1 MENLTSV
8 VIRGA
13 WKYNKRYTD
22 ARDGKAG
29 EFASGLARTPA
40 RHAAE
45 RSCFLVDCGRRVLGC
60 GERSEPHLY
69 QDFHIF
75 LWTVFLM
82 RSAFDYAAP
91 NFY

>member
-13 WKYNKRYTD
+13 HKYNERYTD

-40 RHAAE
+40 RHAAG
-45 RSCFLVDCGRRVLGC
+45 RSYFSFGCGRRVLVC

-69 QDFHIF
+69 QDKHTPNRQNIF
-75 LWTVFLM
+75 
-82 RSAFDYAAP
+82 
-91 NFY
+91 N

>member
-1 MENLTSV
+1 MSV

-13 WKYNKRYTD
+13 RKYNERYTD

-45 RSCFLVDCGRRVLGC
+45 RFCFFVRLRQACACLRRAQRAALVSRL
-60 GERSEPHLY
+60 S
-69 QDFHIF
+69 HIF
-75 LWTVFLM
+75 MDILFVIYENSKT
-82 RSAFDYAAP
+82 P
-91 NFY
+91 II